1 MLIIGY
7 GTRDRSDDAIG
18 IFVAERLLDLA
29 VPALIHTGDA
39 LELME
44 LWRGESGVI
53 VVDAMM
59 TGAAIGTVH
68 LWGAAHV
75 CSAAGS
81 PASSHGLGVAEAI
94 AMSENLGWLPKQLRF
109 YGIEG
114 RRFGIGEEISPEV
127 MLAGQ
132 DLAYRIA
139 GEARSELSFQ
149 GSPSGSYLSNLS
161 DR

>member
-1 MLIIGY
+1 MLILGY
-7 GTRDRSDDAIG
+7 GTRDRGDDAIG
-18 IFVAERLLDLA
+18 IFVAERLLDLG
-29 VPALIHTGDA
+29 VPAVIHTGDA

-59 TGAAIGTVH
+59 TGAAIGSVH
-68 LWGAAHV
+68 VWDAAHF
-75 CSAAGS
+75 CSAAGL

-94 AMSENLGWLPKQLRF
+94 AMSENLGSLPKQLRL

-114 RRFGIGEEISPEV
+114 RRFGIGEDISPEV

-132 DLAYRIA
+132 DLADRIA
-139 GEARSELSFQ
+139 GEARAE
-149 GSPSGSYLSNLS
+149 PSLQRAPGDSYRRDPS
-161 DR
+161 DK